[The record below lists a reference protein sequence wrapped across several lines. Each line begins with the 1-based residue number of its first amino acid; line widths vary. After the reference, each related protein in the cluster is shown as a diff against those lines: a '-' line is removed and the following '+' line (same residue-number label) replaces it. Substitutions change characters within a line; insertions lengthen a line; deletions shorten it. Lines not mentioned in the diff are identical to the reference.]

1 MSRSK
6 HKSSGDVAGITK
18 KHQVITIE
26 TKVKIIEK
34 VEWWEEE
41 KATEELKRFMA
52 QGMARGFSLSEEA
65 LLVFEVQ
72 GPECRMVHK
81 CCSSH
86 SECNPVLPSHL
97 WKKKKEA
104 TWASLG
110 SFLKRV
116 DRTES
121 SQSLCPQCQEWVK
134 LQLAL
139 HLLLLMIL
147 QLYQLPPLL
156 PPSVSNSSCLF
167 TPCQSLCARCCT
179 YYLSALSTGGCD
191 RLTKRSVAERNYP
204 TSEVRGRGRNWTEL

>member
-1 MSRSK
+1 MRGRKGNWRTEEIHGTGNGKGIFFIRGGTVSFWGTRTWMQNGTQMLQQPFRMQSSAT
-6 HKSSGDVAGITK
+6 KSSMK
-18 KHQVITIE
+18 K
-26 TKVKIIEK
+26 
-34 VEWWEEE
+34 
-41 KATEELKRFMA
+41 
-52 QGMARGFSLSEEA
+52 
-65 LLVFEVQ
+65 
-72 GPECRMVHK
+72 
-81 CCSSH
+81 
-86 SECNPVLPSHL
+86 
-97 WKKKKEA
+97 KKKKEA

-179 YYLSALSTGGCD
+179 YYSSALSTGGCD